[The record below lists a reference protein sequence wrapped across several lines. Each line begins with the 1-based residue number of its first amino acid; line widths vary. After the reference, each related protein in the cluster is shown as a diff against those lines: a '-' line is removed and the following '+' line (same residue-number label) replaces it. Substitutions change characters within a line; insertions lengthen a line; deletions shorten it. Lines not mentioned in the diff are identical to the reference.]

1 MGKSKK
7 KNKGKA
13 GIDWEALTAVEPAG
27 GGGSADAGGWQ
38 TGPAAMALDGED
50 GGAPSSSGAVGAPV
64 TEMVMGGTDT
74 QALARRGG
82 SGGGKKHR
90 ECAGLPLS
98 PAGLRRL
105 GANRALAYLDPGIIQ
120 LYCSGPV
127 RSHLRPLCFDN
138 RRQEGQGRRRLG
150 GNGHLGCGWQG
161 RRRRQARSEDRRW
174 HVRPLTACLGPSCM
188 AALPARC
195 WRWPQP
201 SSHTAH

>member
-90 ECAGLPLS
+90 KKGRGGGGSEAMDTSDAGGKGGG
-98 PAGLRRL
+98 AGKLGVKTGGGMKITGKRGNRTSRQLLRKM
-105 GANRALAYLDPGIIQ
+105 AKHDKALAFGEKL
-120 LYCSGPV
+120 
-127 RSHLRPLCFDN
+127 
-138 RRQEGQGRRRLG
+138 QERAA
-150 GNGHLGCGWQG
+150 GNQS
-161 RRRRQARSEDRRW
+161 RK
-174 HVRPLTACLGPSCM
+174 VKK
-188 AALPARC
+188 AALKAMY
-195 WRWPQP
+195 
-201 SSHTAH
+201 